1 MSLFKLGSRNCNF
14 LSTFEK
20 VYCSLTIFS
29 GLAYMDGEIAK
40 KRSLLFLRKDENKNN
55 LLQTNNFDLRLIDDD
70 LLEQIKKS

>member
-1 MSLFKLGSRNCNF
+1 
-14 LSTFEK
+14 
-20 VYCSLTIFS
+20 
-29 GLAYMDGEIAK
+29 MDGEIAK